1 MKIVEF
7 SFYHFDLHFS
17 KDEVLNK
24 HEEDLK
30 LNFLV
35 DINDDDNRKRRVY
48 NCIDG
53 IDEKE

>member
-7 SFYHFDLHFS
+7 SFYHLDLHFS